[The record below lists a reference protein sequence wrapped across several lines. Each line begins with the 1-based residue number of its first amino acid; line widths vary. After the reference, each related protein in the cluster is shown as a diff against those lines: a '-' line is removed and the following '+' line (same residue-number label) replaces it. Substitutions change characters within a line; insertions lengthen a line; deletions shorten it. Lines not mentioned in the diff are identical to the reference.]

1 MRATSKFLLAS
12 TVLVAIVSFYG
23 LAGAQQMPTQRGWMG
38 HQGMMDCPMMGGMGH
53 HRMGGDMGWSSM
65 GRGPMMMG
73 SPANVEGR
81 LAYLK
86 AELGITEAQTKA
98 WDGYAS
104 AAKSRMSVMFGMHD
118 TTMQAMQSGT
128 ATARLEAHV
137 KHMEAVTEAL
147 KALKPA
153 TDALYAVL
161 TTEQKAKADVLLGM
175 GCCMM

>member
-1 MRATSKFLLAS
+1 MRTSSRLLLAS
-12 TVLVAIVSFYG
+12 TTLLAIAGAYG
-23 LAGAQQMPTQRGWMG
+23 LAGAQQMPQRGWMG

-53 HRMGGDMGWSSM
+53 HRMGGDMGWSGM

-86 AELGITEAQTKA
+86 AELGITEPQTKA
-98 WDGYAS
+98 WDGYVS
-104 AAKSRMSVMFGMHD
+104 AVKSRMSTMHGMHD
-118 TTMQAMQSGT
+118 SMMQAMQAGT
-128 ATARLEAHV
+128 ATARLDAHV
-137 KHMEAVTEAL
+137 KHMEAMTEAL
-147 KALKPA
+147 KSLKPA

-161 TTEQKAKADVLLGM
+161 TTEQKAKADVLLGI